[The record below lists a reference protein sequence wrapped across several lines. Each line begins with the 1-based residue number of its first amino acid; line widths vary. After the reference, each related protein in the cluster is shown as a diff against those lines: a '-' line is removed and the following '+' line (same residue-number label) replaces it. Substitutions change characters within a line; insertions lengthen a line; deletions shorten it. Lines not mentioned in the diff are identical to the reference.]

1 MSYNYENDDFEIDDF
16 SDSDDL
22 KTKDDGDYKWTDDLF
37 EKIEVEE
44 YDADA
49 IIENKTKDLD
59 AVDNDFIDEHT
70 IDTGS
75 IEFFQ
80 KERINETTGKK
91 VKNYVNNDTFCS
103 EVIRWNTLRK
113 EAEANGTSVPPMPD
127 CIGKQIMLMA
137 DGLSKRYNFR
147 NYTYIDEMREDGIYM
162 AIRAVRNY
170 DPTKSNNNNAFGYFN
185 RVIWQ
190 AFSSKITAEAKE
202 HKKKLDL
209 LKDPLYLGYSNS
221 ETNNDKEIDKDKIIS
236 FYDN

>member
-1 MSYNYENDDFEIDDF
+1 ME
-16 SDSDDL
+16 
-22 KTKDDGDYKWTDDLF
+22 KLF
-37 EKIEVEE
+37 
-44 YDADA
+44 
-49 IIENKTKDLD
+49 
-59 AVDNDFIDEHT
+59 
-70 IDTGS
+70 DTT
-75 IEFFQ
+75 EFFQ
-80 KERINETTGKK
+80 KERINEVTGKK

-103 EVIRWNTLRK
+103 EVIRWNALRK
-113 EAEANGTSVPPMPD
+113 EAELNNKAVPPMPD

-190 AFSSKITAEAKE
+190 AFASKITTEAKE

>member
-1 MSYNYENDDFEIDDF
+1 MSYNYENDDFEIDEF

-22 KTKDDGDYKWTDDLF
+22 KTQEDGDYKWTDDLF
-37 EKIEVEE
+37 EKAEIEE
-44 YDADA
+44 YDAD
-49 IIENKTKDLD
+49 IIEKQTN
-59 AVDNDFIDEHT
+59 DNNEDYDHIYDEHT

-80 KERINETTGKK
+80 KERINEVTGKK

-103 EVIRWNTLRK
+103 EVIRWNALRK
-113 EAEANGTSVPPMPD
+113 EAELNNKAVPPMPD

-190 AFSSKITAEAKE
+190 AFASKITTEAKE

-209 LKDPLYLGYSNS
+209 L
-221 ETNNDKEIDKDKIIS
+221 
-236 FYDN
+236 